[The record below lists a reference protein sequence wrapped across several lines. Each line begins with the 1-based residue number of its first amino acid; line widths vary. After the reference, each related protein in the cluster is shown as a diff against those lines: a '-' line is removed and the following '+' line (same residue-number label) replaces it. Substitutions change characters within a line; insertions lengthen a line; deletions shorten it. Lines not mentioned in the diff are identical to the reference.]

1 MDRSKSPTQRS
12 RKLCRAIGAVLVC
25 LIAAWSGQGQDA
37 QGILKLS
44 IVDEST
50 GQTIPARVEVLDKDG
65 KAYLAED
72 GLLIGGD

>member
-1 MDRSKSPTQRS
+1 MDRSKCPTHRS
-12 RKLCRAIGAVLVC
+12 LRFCRAIAAGLVC
-25 LIAAWSGQGQDA
+25 LFAAWSGQGQDA
-37 QGILKLS
+37 PGILKLS

-50 GQTIPARVEVLDKDG
+50 RQTIPARVEVLDQDG